1 MVSIGGAGWSPR
13 LKTRHSTG
21 DVDHEVLD
29 RQAKAGG
36 VRLGCWTGAEILD
49 GKDPESCASWRWSAC
64 GGDWTQGKSP
74 ASDSGAGEG
83 EATLGG

>member
-1 MVSIGGAGWSPR
+1 MVSIVGAGWSLNSERQSWR

-21 DVDHEVLD
+21 DVDHEALD
-29 RQAKAGG
+29 HHAKAGG

-64 GGDWTQGKSP
+64 GGDCGHRERLQ
-74 ASDSGAGEG
+74 
-83 EATLGG
+83 